1 MSDASLWLSILAV
14 FVLLVMS
21 GFFSG
26 SETALTAASR
36 ARMLQLEKNGDR
48 RAAVVSRLIM
58 VRERLIGA
66 LLLGNNLVNILAS
79 ALATSVLL
87 SLFGDAG
94 VVYATLVMT
103 ALVLIFSEVL
113 PKTWAISNPDRFAI
127 AVSPVVRVVV
137 IVFGPVVSA
146 VEMIVRAL
154 LRLFGVDVSENRM
167 VLSAHEELRGTVDLQ
182 HLEGGLVKAER
193 DRIGGLLDL
202 ADLEVSDVMV
212 HRTKMNTLNADEPVD
227 RLIQD
232 ALASPHTR
240 LPLWRGQTDNYIGV
254 LHAKDLLRALA
265 AAGGDAS
272 RIEIEQIVSPPWFVP
287 DTTSLQDQLNA
298 FLKRK
303 AHFALVIDEYGE
315 VMGLV
320 TLEDILEE
328 IVGEISDEHDVELAG
343 VRPQPDGSIIVD
355 GGVPIRDLNRA
366 VDWRLPDDE
375 ATTIAGLVIHEARMI
390 PEERQAF
397 TFHGYRFTVLKREK
411 NRVTR
416 LKITPLSKSV
426 AGSVK
431 AVFAGQAATSPQ
443 AATPTTQSG

>member
-1 MSDASLWLSILAV
+1 MSDASLWLSVIAIV
-14 FVLLVMS
+14 VLLALS

-36 ARMLQLEKNGDR
+36 ARMLHYEKSGDK
-48 RAAVVSRLIM
+48 RAGVVSALIQ

-79 ALATSVLL
+79 ALATNVLL
-87 SLFGDAG
+87 NLFGDAG

-113 PKTWAISNPDRFAI
+113 PKTWAISNPDRFAL
-127 AVSPVVRVVV
+127 AVSPLVRPVV
-137 IVFGPVVSA
+137 ILFGPVVMG
-146 VEMIVRAL
+146 VEVIVRAL
-154 LRLFGVDVSENRM
+154 LRLFGVNAGDGSNA
-167 VLSAHEELRGTVDLQ
+167 LSAHEELRGTVDLQ
-182 HLEGGLVKAER
+182 HLEGSLVKAER

-212 HRTKMNTLNADEPVD
+212 HRTKMRTLNADDDPLT
-227 RLIQD
+227 LIND
-232 ALASPHTR
+232 ALESPHTR

-254 LHAKDLLRALA
+254 LHAKDLIRALA
-265 AAGGDAS
+265 KAEGDGS
-272 RIEIEQIVSPPWFVP
+272 GIDLEQLASPPWFVP
-287 DTTSLQDQLNA
+287 ETTSLQDQLNA

-303 AHFALVIDEYGE
+303 AHFALVVDEYGE

-355 GGVPIRDLNRA
+355 GSVPIRDLNRA

-411 NRVTR
+411 NRITR
-416 LKITPLSKSV
+416 LRILPLSKSV
-426 AGSVK
+426 AGSVRQVG
-431 AVFAGQAATSPQ
+431 AVGAMPP
-443 AATPTTQSG
+443 PTVPAN